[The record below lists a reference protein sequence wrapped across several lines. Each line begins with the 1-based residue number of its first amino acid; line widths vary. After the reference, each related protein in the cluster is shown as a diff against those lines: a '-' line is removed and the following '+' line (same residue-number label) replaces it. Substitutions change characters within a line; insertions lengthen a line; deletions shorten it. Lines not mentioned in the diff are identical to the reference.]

1 MAENNR
7 PIKKYQLGAI
17 ECAVWPNQAADGK
30 PYFQFSF
37 QKSYKTKDGKYQHTS
52 FFSKS
57 DLATITMLC
66 QRACLTEIPA
76 QAVEQRATAQEPQID
91 EDVPF

>member
-17 ECAVWPNQAADGK
+17 ECAVWANQTVDGK
-30 PYFQFSF
+30 TYFQFSF

-52 FFSKS
+52 FFNKS
-57 DLATITMLC
+57 DLATIVMLS
-66 QRACLTEIPA
+66 QRACLSEIQA
-76 QAVEQRATAQEPQID
+76 QSVEAKVQQPEPQIE